1 MFHVLSCGSARGHR
15 GNPAAALAVER
26 LYSGP
31 TLYSGLASLVL
42 SSSELRSV
50 SLHQKNC
57 LLKLQRLLPRT
68 PTCAVMLLASSLPAE
83 ALLAMRKISLL
94 GMIARLGPNNLLFK
108 QAIFSLTNGINS
120 SWFHDAR
127 LLAKLYSLPDP
138 IVILNDPPSK
148 FSWKK
153 IIKNQVSSH
162 WHQRYCDEVSHRSSL
177 CFLRP
182 AFLPLNGKPH
192 PLWSS
197 CQSSPTAV
205 RAATIQARILT
216 GRYHTD
222 LLRSKWDGNDRTCR
236 LPGCGTPEADSV
248 HLLSGQCEALK
259 SYLDASLQHNLQ
271 S

>member
-1 MFHVLSCGSARGHR
+1 M
-15 GNPAAALAVER
+15 
-26 LYSGP
+26 
-31 TLYSGLASLVL
+31 
-42 SSSELRSV
+42 
-50 SLHQKNC
+50 
-57 LLKLQRLLPRT
+57 
-68 PTCAVMLLASSLPAE
+68 
-83 ALLAMRKISLL
+83 
-94 GMIARLGPNNLLFK
+94 
-108 QAIFSLTNGINS
+108 
-120 SWFHDAR
+120 
-127 LLAKLYSLPDP
+127 LAKFYSLPDP

-153 IIKNQVSSH
+153 IITNQVSSH

-177 CFLRP
+177 CSLRP

-222 LLRSKWDGNDRTCR
+222 LLRSKWDGNDGTCR

-259 SYLDASLQHNLQ
+259 PYLNASFQHNLQ
-271 S
+271 SLLDYPDLHSVTLSLIHGTPFSWVRYLLDPSCEKEVIQISQLKGEEYIWPLFKLSRSMVWTMHKYRLKMLGLETFV